1 MNGGAMAALRKCL
14 ALAAVLATMM
24 AGPVSADEFDPVV
37 DDTAA
42 PVTVTFDPEWSF
54 DWQFDLGNGFSS
66 PDRSS
71 WGSTVSR
78 SSWG

>member
-1 MNGGAMAALRKCL
+1 
-14 ALAAVLATMM
+14 VLAMM
-24 AGPVSADEFDPVV
+24 EAAPVSADVPDPVV

-42 PVTVTFDPEWSF
+42 PVTVTFDPDWA
-54 DWQFDLGNGFSS
+54 DAWQFDLGDGFSS

-71 WGSTVSR
+71 WGSTVDR